1 MTHLVIINL
10 KKRSDRWESLS
21 QHLKDMK
28 SQLGFIDSIHRLE
41 AIEFDQTTGR
51 SPIKSSDPPSKG
63 CMLSHAKAI
72 QWAKDQFWDSVM
84 VVEDDVR
91 FQSDVAS
98 TWNAVQAELGS
109 TPWSVLFGGSVR
121 IRPRDVK
128 KHSAHVLSLRTPDGI
143 FTGTHCMV
151 YHSRAYDD
159 LLRII
164 ETEVSDP
171 NPFHLDL
178 LISSKCSPIMLTVPY
193 LALFKETDT
202 SDVRVG
208 RDTKVDY
215 QNITEAQK
223 MALMLIGPK

>member
-1 MTHLVIINL
+1 MIHLVVINL

-21 QHLKDMK
+21 QHLKDIK
-28 SQLGFIDSIHRLE
+28 SHLGFIHSIHRME
-41 AIEFDQTTGR
+41 AIEYN
-51 SPIKSSDPPSKG
+51 PPSKG

-72 QWAKDQFWDSVM
+72 RWAKDQHWDSVM

-91 FQSDVAS
+91 FCENIDS
-98 TWNAVQAELGS
+98 TWNAVQSELES

-128 KHSAHVLSLRTPDGI
+128 KHSAHTLALRAPDGI

-159 LLRII
+159 LIRII
-164 ETEVSDP
+164 ETEVSETY
-171 NPFHLDL
+171 PFHLDL
-178 LISSKCSPIMLTVPY
+178 LISSKCSPIILTVPY
-193 LALFKETDT
+193 LALFKEMDT

-208 RDTKVDY
+208 RDTKIDY
-215 QNITEAQK
+215 QNIIDAQK
-223 MALMLIGPK
+223 TSLTLMDQ